1 MANNIARLGVL
12 LGLDSAEFVKGIEA
26 AGQKLEAFGK
36 QAEIYGKI
44 GAAALVAMSAKALQ
58 FADDIADVAQA
69 NDVTIDSI
77 LKLNNALANSGG
89 KAEDAGKLLAGF
101 TKFVDSAAGGSLD
114 AQKAFAKAGVSL
126 ADLGKLGTEDLFQ
139 KAIQGIAAIE
149 DPLTR
154 NSKAMD
160 IFGKAAKGVDFIGL
174 ADGMKSGADA
184 TEEQAKAIKDAAD
197 SFDILSQNT
206 RNFVQVLTVELG
218 PPLKLT
224 LDYMNGLSSG
234 TNIFG
239 QVFKT
244 VFQTVA
250 VLGSN
255 VHFIFKGIS
264 DEIFHT
270 IESTKILATEGVAAA
285 AKFNQAYDDRKAQER
300 AALDLYQSKV
310 MSESTG
316 RGQGSVDPRII
327 GSEKPD
333 TSREIKK
340 AVNPEAEKWEKLK
353 NKFAADR
360 QKILDEDRQAVAN
373 YQAQIDKNIFSDYE
387 QWEKL
392 KNKTAADRQKMMDED
407 AQAAANYS
415 AQLSKNNVAE
425 YERQQIASQTLDR
438 QHELFQ
444 LEVRGAYMKKE
455 DLQLER
461 DLLEINNR
469 KIDQLAAIAKME
481 LSPKD
486 RADAT
491 QRELDNSEKS
501 IALAKERYAINKS
514 QREGGF
520 FQGMERGA
528 SNFFQN
534 LPTDLERG
542 QQAFSAVF
550 GNMEQAID
558 KFVQTG
564 KFAFKDFAASVI
576 RDLIA
581 IQIKAQATSIL
592 GSVFKGLGFGGPSGA
607 IGGGGGFGTGANY
620 GNLDL
625 GGFFADGGTPP
636 VNQVSIVGERGP
648 ELFVPSTIGTIIPN
662 NKIAEIVK
670 GNKFDAKE
678 NYKNLNLGGFFAEGG
693 IPPVNKASIVGERGP
708 ELFIP
713 RTNESSVPK
722 NSLSGMSG
730 GGQTINYN
738 GPFIQSMSAIDT
750 QSGLQFLAKN
760 KQSVWSAY
768 QSANR
773 GIPMSR

>member
-12 LGLDSAEFVKGIEA
+12 LGLDSAEFVKGIDA
-26 AGQKLEAFGK
+26 AGKKLEAFGK

-101 TKFVDSAAGGSLD
+101 TKFIDSAAGGSLD

-126 ADLGKLGTEDLFQ
+126 SDLSKLGTEDLFQ

-154 NSKAMD
+154 NAKAMD
-160 IFGKAAKGVDFIGL
+160 VFGKAAKGVDFVGL
-174 ADGMKSGADA
+174 ADGMRSGSGA
-184 TEEQAKAIKDAAD
+184 TESQAKAIKDAAD
-197 SFDILSQNT
+197 SFDILSQAS
-206 RNFVQVLTVELG
+206 RDFVQILTVELG

-224 LDYMNGLSSG
+224 LDYMNSLSSG

-244 VFQTVA
+244 VFQTIA

-255 VHFIFKGIS
+255 VHFVFKGIA

-285 AKFNQAYDDRKAQER
+285 VKFNQAYEDRKAQER

-310 MSESTG
+310 MGESTG
-316 RGQGSVDPRII
+316 RGQGFDDPRII
-327 GSEKPD
+327 GSKKPP
-333 TSREIKK
+333 TTREIKK
-340 AVNPEAEKWEKLK
+340 AIDPEIEKWEKLK
-353 NKFAADR
+353 NKIASER
-360 QKILDEDRQAVAN
+360 QKMLDEDRQAAAA
-373 YQAQIDKNIFSDYE
+373 YGAQLDKNNLSEY
-387 QWEKL
+387 
-392 KNKTAADRQKMMDED
+392 DRQT
-407 AQAAANYS
+407 
-415 AQLSKNNVAE
+415 
-425 YERQQIASQTLDR
+425 IASKTLDR
-438 QHELFQ
+438 QQSLFD
-444 LEVRGAYMKKE
+444 LETRGAYMKKD

-461 DLLEINNR
+461 ELLEINYR

-481 LSPKD
+481 LSPAD
-486 RADAT
+486 RANAI
-491 QRELDNSEKS
+491 QRENDNAEKS
-501 IALAKERYAINKS
+501 IALARERYAITKG
-514 QREGGF
+514 QKEGGF

-528 SNFFQN
+528 SDFFRN
-534 LPTDLERG
+534 MPTDLERG
-542 QQAFSAVF
+542 QQAFTSVF
-550 GNMEQAID
+550 NSMEQSIE

-564 KFAFKDFAASVI
+564 KFAFKDFAKSVI

-581 IQIKAQATSIL
+581 IQIKAQMTSIL
-592 GSVFKGLGFGGPSGA
+592 GSAFKGLGFGGPSGA

-625 GGFFADGGTPP
+625 GGFFADGGSPP
-636 VNQVSIVGERGP
+636 VNQVSVVGERGP
-648 ELFVPSTIGTIIPN
+648 ELFVPRSAGTIIPN
-662 NKIAEIVK
+662 NA
-670 GNKFDAKE
+670 
-678 NYKNLNLGGFFAEGG
+678 L
-693 IPPVNKASIVGERGP
+693 ASMG
-708 ELFIP
+708 
-713 RTNESSVPK
+713 
-722 NSLSGMSG
+722 G

>member
-12 LGLDSAEFVKGIEA
+12 LGLDSAEFVKGIES
-26 AGQKLEAFGK
+26 AGQMLEAFGE
-36 QAEIYGKI
+36 QAEMYGKI

-58 FADDIADVAQA
+58 FADDIANVAKT

-126 ADLGKLGTEDLFQ
+126 ADLGKLGAEDLFQ

-160 IFGKAAKGVDFIGL
+160 IFGKAANGVDFIGL
-174 ADGMKSGADA
+174 ADGMKSGAGA
-184 TEEQAKAIKDAAD
+184 TEDQAKAIKDAAD
-197 SFDILSQNT
+197 SFNILSQNT

-270 IESTKILATEGVAAA
+270 IESTKILATEGISAAV
-285 AKFNQAYDDRKAQER
+285 KFNEAYADRKAQER

-310 MSESTG
+310 MGDSTG
-316 RGQGSVDPRII
+316 RGQGFDDPRII
-327 GSEKPD
+327 GSKKPP
-333 TSREIKK
+333 TTREIKK
-340 AVNPEAEKWEKLK
+340 AIDPEIEKWEKLK
-353 NKFAADR
+353 NKIASDR
-360 QKILDEDRQAVAN
+360 QKMLDEDRQAAAA
-373 YQAQIDKNIFSDYE
+373 YGAQLDKN
-387 QWEKL
+387 
-392 KNKTAADRQKMMDED
+392 N
-407 AQAAANYS
+407 
-415 AQLSKNNVAE
+415 LSE
-425 YERQQIASQTLDR
+425 YERQAIASQTLDR
-438 QHELFQ
+438 QQALFQ
-444 LEVRGAYMKKE
+444 LEIRGAYMKKE
-455 DLQLER
+455 DLQFER

-469 KIDQLAAIAKME
+469 KIDQLATIAKME
-481 LSPKD
+481 LSPID
-486 RADAT
+486 RANAT
-491 QRELDNSEKS
+491 KRELDNSEKS

-542 QQAFSAVF
+542 QQAFSTVF
-550 GNMEQAID
+550 GNMEQSID

-592 GSVFKGLGFGGPSGA
+592 SSVFKGLGFGGPSGA

-636 VNQVSIVGERGP
+636 INQVSIVGERGP

-678 NYKNLNLGGFFAEGG
+678 NYKNLNLGGFFADGG
-693 IPPVNKASIVGERGP
+693 VPPVNRASVVGERGP
-708 ELFIP
+708 ELFVP
-713 RTNESSVPK
+713 RTAESAVPK
-722 NSLSGMSG
+722 NALSSMSG